1 MAEKLKR
8 RSCSLC
14 GKDNSRLF
22 HILRTNNFDIE
33 YVTCNKCG
41 FIFQSKPFS
50 NKELKDYYSHQY
62 RKTDIKNGT
71 PTERV
76 LSTERARAKLV
87 SAFLICH
94 SIENFNFALDIG
106 CSTGSLL
113 KELQSISH
121 AKVVGIEPGEIYRH
135 YAQKNK
141 LEIYPSMEKMKKKVH
156 SKFDLITMMHV
167 LEHLDDP
174 CEFLKALYSDWLA
187 EKGTLVIEVPNTYSH
202 DSFEVPHI
210 SAFTP
215 HTFREMLVQ
224 ARFHVDVLEKHGRP
238 RSKIFPLYMT
248 VIVHPM
254 GKTQPGTPIHPERF
268 VVAKRKIGM
277 TWRRVVQ
284 KLVPTLSWQT
294 PELVD

>member
-113 KELQSISH
+113 KRIFVHAFSKSSCPCTKFLSSEESTSI
-121 AKVVGIEPGEIYRH
+121 P
-135 YAQKNK
+135 
-141 LEIYPSMEKMKKKVH
+141 
-156 SKFDLITMMHV
+156 FDN
-167 LEHLDDP
+167 
-174 CEFLKALYSDWLA
+174 SD
-187 EKGTLVIEVPNTYSH
+187 N
-202 DSFEVPHI
+202 
-210 SAFTP
+210 
-215 HTFREMLVQ
+215 
-224 ARFHVDVLEKHGRP
+224 P
-238 RSKIFPLYMT
+238 RSSITTLKSFRCI
-248 VIVHPM
+248 
-254 GKTQPGTPIHPERF
+254 TPSPPVRIPDS
-268 VVAKRKIGM
+268 
-277 TWRRVVQ
+277 
-284 KLVPTLSWQT
+284 L
-294 PELVD
+294 